1 MQKAVLY
8 TTYSQYGELQKALS
22 SENDG
27 ARGLLILLLGL
38 PSTDNDGSSMV
49 LEGIL
54 RPALTEAAAAAAG
67 KALLD
72 GLTKALVTL
81 QLQI

>member
-1 MQKAVLY
+1 
-8 TTYSQYGELQKALS
+8 
-22 SENDG
+22 
-27 ARGLLILLLGL
+27 
-38 PSTDNDGSSMV
+38 MV

-54 RPALTEAAAAAAG
+54 RPALTEAAAAAG

-81 QLQI
+81 QLQTEMQNDYEIFRKDGL